1 MAAIRIARDAKG
13 GNRRRFGAIAAAL
26 GCAGLALLANAGN
39 TAAKASQFR
48 LPLLGA
54 IGPGKLGELKSL
66 KLDSEG
72 KAPASIDAVAR
83 RALPGS
89 PLAFEPFFGVAAA
102 AFREKTAVGSA
113 RDAALLQE
121 ALRRNPRSREARLLL
136 LRHALGT
143 GKLGEAIDQIAVLNR
158 LTPGAA
164 DQLMAG
170 LGGAIR
176 SPRQVDE
183 AVDALKPHPE
193 LYRPFLRGFKL
204 ARQAPE
210 LAIRL
215 VSRLPEPAL
224 ADPVVRKMA
233 IEEMVEAKA
242 FAEARALWG
251 KGLGKPGQLVH
262 SPDFSDSK
270 APPPFNWT
278 LAESESGVAERDRGG
293 GLLVD
298 YYGRSPGLLASQLLT
313 LAPGSYTAR
322 LEYSTEAGNP
332 SATVLQVSCAGSP
345 APLALLPLDA
355 MVGASRTA
363 SLAFTVPA
371 EGCKGQVLGL
381 AGRVQERRDPQ
392 TLLVRRLD
400 AVRGGGQ

>member
-1 MAAIRIARDAKG
+1 MVAIRIARDAKG
-13 GNRRRFGAIAAAL
+13 GNRRRLGAIAAAL
-26 GCAGLALLANAGN
+26 GCAGFALTAHVGFI
-39 TAAKASQFR
+39 AAKPAQVR

-102 AFREKTAVGSA
+102 AFREKTAVGGA
-113 RDAALLQE
+113 QDAALLQE

-143 GKLGEAIDQIAVLNR
+143 GKLSAAIDHIAVLNR
-158 LTPGAA
+158 LTPGAS

-204 ARQAPE
+204 AKQPPE

-215 VSRLPEPAL
+215 VSRLPEPVL
-224 ADPVVRKMA
+224 GDPEVRKMA

-262 SPDFSDSK
+262 SPDFSDTK
-270 APPPFNWT
+270 APPPFNWALT
-278 LAESESGVAERDRGG
+278 ENETGVAERDRGG

-298 YYGRSPGLLASQLLT
+298 YYGRAPGLLVSQLLT

-322 LEYSTEAGNP
+322 LDYSTEAGIAA
-332 SATVLQVSCAGSP
+332 ATVLQVSCAGTP
-345 APLALLPLDA
+345 AALAQLPLDA
-355 MVGASRTA
+355 KVGASRTA
-363 SLAFTVPA
+363 SLTFTVPV
-371 EGCKGQVLGL
+371 EGCKGQVLGI
-381 AGRVQERRDPQ
+381 AGRVQESRDPQ

>member
-1 MAAIRIARDAKG
+1 
-13 GNRRRFGAIAAAL
+13 
-26 GCAGLALLANAGN
+26 LLAQCGSGAGRS
-39 TAAKASQFR
+39 AEVR
-48 LPLLGA
+48 LLLLGA

-102 AFREKTAVGSA
+102 SFRDKTSVGGA

-143 GKLGEAIDQIAVLNR
+143 GKLSEAIDQIAVLNR

-164 DQLMAG
+164 NQLMAG

-176 SPRQVDE
+176 SQRQVDE

-332 SATVLQVSCAGSP
+332 SAPGVQVRCAGSP
-345 APLALLPLDA
+345 APRALLPLDA

>member
-1 MAAIRIARDAKG
+1 MVAIRIARDAKG
-13 GNRRRFGAIAAAL
+13 GNRRRLGAIAAAF
-26 GCAGLALLANAGN
+26 GCAGIALLAHLGFV
-39 TAAKASQFR
+39 AARPAQAR

-72 KAPASIDAVAR
+72 KAPANIDEVAR

-102 AFREKTAVGSA
+102 GFRDKAAVGSA
-113 RDAALLQE
+113 RDAALLRE

-158 LTPGAA
+158 LTPGAT

-176 SPRQVDE
+176 SQRQVDE

-210 LAIRL
+210 LAVRL

-242 FAEARALWG
+242 FAEARTLWG
-251 KGLGKPGQLVH
+251 KDLGKPGQLVH
-262 SPDFSDSK
+262 SPDFSDAK
-270 APPPFNWT
+270 APPPFNWALT
-278 LAESESGVAERDRGG
+278 ENSSGVAERDRGG

-298 YYGRSPGLLASQLLT
+298 YYGRAPGLLASQLLT

-322 LEYSTEAGNP
+322 LEYSTEAGSP
-332 SATVLQVSCAGSP
+332 AATVLQVSCAGSP

-355 MVGASRTA
+355 RVGASRTA
-363 SLAFTVPA
+363 SLAFTIPA
-371 EGCKGQVLGL
+371 EGCKGQVLGI
-381 AGRVQERRDPQ
+381 AGRVQQSRDPQ
-392 TLLVRRLD
+392 TLRVRRLD
-400 AVRGGGQ
+400 AVRGGGE

>member
-1 MAAIRIARDAKG
+1 MAAIRIARDARG
-13 GNRRRFGAIAAAL
+13 GNRRRLGAIAAAL
-26 GCAGLALLANAGN
+26 GCAGIALLAHVGFV
-39 TAAKASQFR
+39 AARSAQVR
-48 LPLLGA
+48 VPLLDA

-72 KAPASIDAVAR
+72 KAPANIDAVAR
-83 RALPGS
+83 RALPGA

-102 AFREKTAVGSA
+102 SFREKSAIGNA
-113 RDAALLQE
+113 RDAALLNE
-121 ALRRNPRSREARLLL
+121 ALRRNPRSRESRLLL

-143 GKLGEAIDQIAVLNR
+143 GKLGESIDQIAVLNR

-176 SPRQVDE
+176 SLRQVDE
-183 AVDALKPHPE
+183 AVDALKPHRE
-193 LYRPFLRGFKL
+193 LYKPFLRGFRL
-204 ARQAPE
+204 AKQPPE

-215 VSRLPEPAL
+215 VTRLPGAAL
-224 ADPVVRKMA
+224 DDPDVRRMA
-233 IEEMVEAKA
+233 IDEMVGAKA

-251 KGLGKPGQLVH
+251 RGLSKPGQLVH
-262 SPDFSDSK
+262 SPDFSDAK

-278 LAESESGVAERDRGG
+278 LVQSSTGAAERDRRG

-298 YYGRSPGLLASQLLT
+298 YYGRAPGLLVSQLLT
-313 LAPGSYTAR
+313 LAPGTYTAR
-322 LEYSTEAGNP
+322 LEYSTEDGKA
-332 SATVLQVSCAGSP
+332 SATVLQVGCAGTAEP
-345 APLALLPLDA
+345 FAQLPLDA
-355 MVGASRTA
+355 KPGSSRTA
-363 SLAFTVPA
+363 SLTFTVPG
-371 EGCKGQVLGL
+371 EGCAGQVMGI
-381 AGRVQERRDPQ
+381 AGRVQQSRDAQ